1 MQDALL
7 LLTTLRWISLWF
19 DPSRLFY
26 FTYFI
31 PPFQMHA
38 RALYALADGIC
49 AAQSLVFLRD
59 DATRDVNE
67 AVILS
72 TIADSASAK
81 SRDAIFVLETALVR
95 LDDHIAEGSS
105 TISSSDDAHFTAL
118 FSEHS
123 RTLQLLEALYDH
135 TRGWTY
141 APSNVKELT
150 RLFQGALTS
159 AEVVSEAWS
168 AALAC
173 FPLHPLFRE
182 VSWEPKLVL
191 LEAAACNHVAVAR
204 FVLAEANTDGLTEI
218 TNEVRQYIEKLYVS
232 ARVPA
237 TIYPALSTRR
247 AIRS

>member
-1 MQDALL
+1 
-7 LLTTLRWISLWF
+7 
-19 DPSRLFY
+19 
-26 FTYFI
+26 
-31 PPFQMHA
+31 MHA
-38 RALYALADGIC
+38 HALFALTERLR

-59 DATRDVNE
+59 DETRDVNE

-72 TIADSASAK
+72 TIADSASAV
-81 SRDAIFVLETALVR
+81 SRDAISVLEKALVR
-95 LDDHIAEGSS
+95 LDNHIAEGSS

-141 APSNVKELT
+141 APSNVEELT
-150 RLFQGALTS
+150 LLFQGAFTS

-182 VSWEPKLVL
+182 VSWEQTQVL
-191 LEAAACNHVAVAR
+191 LNAAACNHVAVAM
-204 FVLAEANTDGLTEI
+204 FVFAEANTHGLTEI
-218 TNEVRQYIEKLYVS
+218 PNEVRQYFE
-232 ARVPA
+232 
-237 TIYPALSTRR
+237 
-247 AIRS
+247 

>member
-1 MQDALL
+1 
-7 LLTTLRWISLWF
+7 
-19 DPSRLFY
+19 
-26 FTYFI
+26 
-31 PPFQMHA
+31 MHA
-38 RALYALADGIC
+38 RALYALTESLR
-49 AAQSLVFLRD
+49 AAQSLVVLRD
-59 DATRDVNE
+59 DATCDVNE
-67 AVILS
+67 AAILS
-72 TIADSASAK
+72 TIADSASAI

-141 APSNVKELT
+141 APSSVEELT
-150 RLFQGALTS
+150 LLFQGALTS

-182 VSWEPKLVL
+182 VSWDPKLVL
-191 LEAAACNHVAVAR
+191 LKAAACNHVAVAR
-204 FVLAEANTDGLTEI
+204 FVLAEANTDGLTDI
-218 TNEVRQYIEKLYVS
+218 TNAVRQYLRAYSS
-232 ARVPA
+232 ATVPA
-237 TIYPALSTRR
+237 TIFPALLTRR
-247 AIRS
+247 AIRP

>member
-1 MQDALL
+1 
-7 LLTTLRWISLWF
+7 
-19 DPSRLFY
+19 
-26 FTYFI
+26 
-31 PPFQMHA
+31 MHA
-38 RALYALADGIC
+38 RALYALAEGIR
-49 AAQSLVFLRD
+49 AAQSLVFVRD

-72 TIADSASAK
+72 TIADSSSAI

-95 LDDHIAEGSS
+95 LDNHIAEGSS

-141 APSNVKELT
+141 APSSVEELT
-150 RLFQGALTS
+150 HLFQGALTS

-182 VSWEPKLVL
+182 VSWKPILVL

-204 FVLAEANTDGLTEI
+204 FVLAEAYTDGLTEI
-218 TNEVRQYIEKLYVS
+218 TNEVRQYVENVCLSNGSRLYFS
-232 ARVPA
+232 
-237 TIYPALSTRR
+237 
-247 AIRS
+247 RSLY